1 MLLLLAVYKLH
12 KKVAHCA
19 GYNVAKWYCRSDR
32 HKRKVSIL
40 PFPSRYS
47 PTWLG
52 SCVGVCVCVCV
63 HSSPSYGYHPY
74 WEFLEES
81 HDIVEYGTW
90 YFLESPP
97 TKQHAS
103 TYIYHWYLTVA
114 QTLQDSLSERKL
126 FSTRTSGGSQSSSR
140 LKTTISELQPYFRL
154 VPTTLLTSHCIIGP
168 TLRASRKY
176 YTRPAE
182 QAGNCTLHKL
192 WIIPVGKEAVF
203 QPRKWKFFQDI
214 MYMYVAHKKTLSN

>member
-1 MLLLLAVYKLH
+1 MLLLLAVYGYKLH

-52 SCVGVCVCVCV
+52 SCVCVCVCV

-90 YFLESPP
+90 YFLEPPP
-97 TKQHAS
+97 TKQHD
-103 TYIYHWYLTVA
+103 WYVYLPMVPN
-114 QTLQDSLSERKL
+114 
-126 FSTRTSGGSQSSSR
+126 SSSNAAR
-140 LKTTISELQPYFRL
+140 FPFREETL
-154 VPTTLLTSHCIIGP
+154 FNKNVRRKSKFFPTKNNHFRATTLFPVSSYDLTSHCIIGP

-182 QAGNCTLHKL
+182 QAGNCTHSKSC
-192 WIIPVGKEAVF
+192 K
-203 QPRKWKFFQDI
+203 
-214 MYMYVAHKKTLSN
+214 